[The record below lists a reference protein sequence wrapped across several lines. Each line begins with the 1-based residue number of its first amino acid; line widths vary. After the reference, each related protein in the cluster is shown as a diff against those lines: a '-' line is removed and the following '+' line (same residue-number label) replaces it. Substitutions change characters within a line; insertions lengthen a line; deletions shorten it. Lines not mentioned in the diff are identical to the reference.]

1 MNLRDLKYLVAV
13 GEHLH
18 FGKAAEA
25 CFVSQ
30 PTLSMQLKKLE
41 DTLGVVLVERG
52 GKQVMLTAAG
62 AEIAEKAHEILLQ
75 ADQLVALAKQSRDPL
90 GGELRLGAFPT
101 LAPYFFPLIVPKINV
116 AFPKLKLLLV
126 EEKTNVLLSQLAQG
140 KLDAAFI
147 AAPVEESG
155 IEARPLFSEAFLLAV
170 PRGHVLAKK
179 SAIMAENITKQPLLL
194 LDEGHC
200 LRDQALALC
209 QRVGAKE
216 ADNFRATSLETLRQ
230 MVASGGAV
238 TLMPQLA
245 AQKKQPEI
253 VYIPFEGQPFKREIM
268 LCTRTKFVR
277 RILIDRLIAFIRA
290 ESALHLSLK

>member
-13 GEHLH
+13 ADFRH
-18 FGKAAEA
+18 FGRAAEA

-41 DTLGVVLVERG
+41 ETLGVVLIER
-52 GKQVMLTAAG
+52 GKQVMLTEAG
-62 AEIAEKAHEILLQ
+62 HEIAAKAREILAQ
-75 ADQLVALAKQSRDPL
+75 TDQLIAYAKESNDPL
-90 GGELRLGAFPT
+90 AGELRLGAFPT
-101 LAPYFFPLIVPKINV
+101 LAPYLFPLVVPKINA

-126 EEKTNVLLSQLAQG
+126 EEKTNVLLSQLKEG

-155 IEARPLFSEAFLLAV
+155 IAAKSLFSEAFLLAV
-170 PRGHVLAKK
+170 PRGHALAQKQTVT
-179 SAIMAENITKQPLLL
+179 AEDIAAQTILL

-216 ADNFRATSLETLRQ
+216 TDNFRATSLETLRQ
-230 MVASGGAV
+230 MVASGVAV

-245 AQKKQPEI
+245 IGKEHPEI
-253 VYIPFEGQPFKREIM
+253 VYIPFENQPFKRKIM
-268 LCTRTKFVR
+268 LCTRSHFPRKF
-277 RILIDRLIAFIRA
+277 LIEKLVSLIRA
-290 ESALHLSLK
+290 ESALYF

>member
-13 GEHLH
+13 AEFRH
-18 FGKAAEA
+18 FGRAAEA

-41 DTLGVVLVERG
+41 ETLGITLIER
-52 GKQVMLTAAG
+52 GKQVMLTEAG
-62 AEIAEKAHEILLQ
+62 HEIAAKAREILAQ
-75 ADQLVALAKQSRDPL
+75 TDQLIAYAKESNDPL
-90 GGELRLGAFPT
+90 AGELRLGAFPT
-101 LAPYFFPLIVPKINV
+101 LAPYLFPLVVPKINA

-126 EEKTNVLLSQLAQG
+126 EEKTNVLLSQLKEG

-155 IEARPLFSEAFLLAV
+155 ITAKSLFSEAFLLAV
-170 PRGHVLAKK
+170 PRGHPLAEKK
-179 SAIMAENITKQPLLL
+179 AVTAEDIAAQPILL

-216 ADNFRATSLETLRQ
+216 TDNFRATSLETLRQ
-230 MVASGGAV
+230 MVASGVAV

-245 AQKKQPEI
+245 IGKEHADI
-253 VYIPFEGQPFKREIM
+253 VYIPFENQPFKRKIM
-268 LCTRTKFVR
+268 LCTRSHFPRKL
-277 RILIDRLIAFIRA
+277 LIEKLVSLIRA
-290 ESALHLSLK
+290 ESVLYF

>member
-13 GEHLH
+13 AEYLH

-62 AEIAEKAHEILLQ
+62 VEIAEKAKEILAQ
-75 ADQLVALAKQSRDPL
+75 ADQLVSLAKESRDPL

-101 LAPYFFPLIVPKINV
+101 LAPYFFPLIVPKINA

-126 EEKTNVLLSQLAQG
+126 EEKTNFLLAQLKAG

-147 AAPVEESG
+147 AAPVEEAGMDTKS
-155 IEARPLFSEAFLLAV
+155 LFSEAFLLAV
-170 PRGHVLAKK
+170 PRGHKLAAKK
-179 SAIMAENITKQPLLL
+179 TVTPEDVAAQPLLL

-216 ADNFRATSLETLRQ
+216 TDNFRATSLETLRQ
-230 MVASGGAV
+230 MVASGVAV

-245 AQKKQPEI
+245 VGKKQPEI
-253 VYIPFEGQPFKREIM
+253 VYIPFQDQPFKRKIM
-268 LCTRTKFVR
+268 LCTRSHFPRKA
-277 RILIDRLIAFIRA
+277 LIEKLASLIRA
-290 ESALHLSLK
+290 ESILYL

>member
-13 GEHLH
+13 AQHLH

-41 DTLGVVLVERG
+41 ETLGVVLVERG
-52 GKQVMLTAAG
+52 GKQVMLTAVG
-62 AEIAEKAHEILLQ
+62 VEIAEKAGEILMQ
-75 ADQLVALAKQSRDPL
+75 ANQLVALAKQSHDPL

-101 LAPYFFPLIVPKINV
+101 LAPYFFPLIIPKITV
-116 AFPKLKLLLV
+116 SFPKLKLLLV

-147 AAPVEESG
+147 AAPVEEPG
-155 IEARPLFSEAFLLAV
+155 IEAKPLFSEAFLLAV

-179 SAIMAENITKQPLLL
+179 RAITAEHIATQPLLL

-230 MVASGGAV
+230 MVASGGAI

-245 AQKKQPEI
+245 AQKKQSEI
-253 VYIPFEGQPFKREIM
+253 AYIPFEGQPFKRKIM
-268 LCTRTKFVR
+268 LCTRAKFAR
-277 RILIDRLIAFIRA
+277 NMLIDELASLIRV
-290 ESALHLSLK
+290 ESIKYLSNH

>member
-13 GEHLH
+13 ADFRH
-18 FGKAAEA
+18 FGRAAEA
-25 CFVSQ
+25 CFISQ

-41 DTLGVVLVERG
+41 ETLGITLIER
-52 GKQVMLTAAG
+52 GKQVMLTEAG
-62 AEIAEKAHEILLQ
+62 HEIAAKAREILAQ
-75 ADQLVALAKQSRDPL
+75 ADQLIAYAKESNDPL

-101 LAPYFFPLIVPKINV
+101 LAPYLFPLVVPKINM

-126 EEKTNVLLSQLAQG
+126 EEKTNILLSQLKEG

-155 IEARPLFSEAFLLAV
+155 ILAKSLFSEACLLAV
-170 PRGHVLAKK
+170 PRGHALATKK
-179 SAIMAENITKQPLLL
+179 SVTAEDIASQPILL

-216 ADNFRATSLETLRQ
+216 TDNFRATSLETLRQ
-230 MVASGGAV
+230 MVASGVAV

-245 AQKKQPEI
+245 IGKEHPEI
-253 VYIPFEGQPFKREIM
+253 VYIPFYNQAFKRKIM
-268 LCTRTKFVR
+268 LCTRSHFPRKL
-277 RILIDRLIAFIRA
+277 LIEKLVSLIRA
-290 ESALHLSLK
+290 ESALYF